1 MSEQVNIEI
10 WSDIICPFCYIGKR
24 RFEAAISQL
33 TNDYLFNITWKS
45 FQLAP
50 DMETNL
56 EISIDEYLAKHKGFP
71 LEKAKEMNAYVTEM
85 AKNQGLEFNFNN
97 AIVANTFLAH
107 RFLHYAL
114 SKNKQYEA
122 KELLFKAYFSE
133 GKNIDN
139 ISTLIEI
146 ANKLALNIDE
156 VVETLNSSAY
166 SNEVDKD
173 IFEAQQIGVRG
184 VPFFV
189 VNRTH
194 AISGA
199 QSIKVFMET
208 IKQSVEHKNNSLP
221 KTDGA
226 TCEVNGNC

>member
-1 MSEQVNIEI
+1 MSEKVNIEI

-24 RFEAAISQL
+24 RFENAISQL
-33 TNDYLFNITWKS
+33 PKDYKFNITWKS

-50 DMETNL
+50 DMVTNVD
-56 EISIDEYLAKHKGFP
+56 ISIDEYLAKHKGFP

-85 AKNQGLEFNFNN
+85 AKNEGLEFNFEK

-107 RFLHYAL
+107 RFLHFAQT
-114 SKNKQYEA
+114 KNKQYEA
-122 KELLFKAYFSE
+122 KELLFKAYFTE
-133 GKNIDN
+133 GKNIDA

-146 ANKLALNIDE
+146 ANKLGLNIEE
-156 VVETLNSSAY
+156 VVETLNSVAF
-166 SNEVDKD
+166 SNDVDKD

-199 QSIKVFMET
+199 QPTEVFMET
-208 IKQSVEHKNNSLP
+208 IKQAIEHKHASIS

-226 TCEVNGNC
+226 SCDVDGNC

>member
-24 RFEAAISQL
+24 RFENAISEL
-33 TNDYLFNITWKS
+33 PKDYQFNITWKS

-50 DMETNL
+50 DMVTNL
-56 EISIDEYLAKHKGFP
+56 DISIDEYLAKHKGFP
-71 LEKAKEMNAYVTEM
+71 FEKAKEMNVYVTEM
-85 AKNQGLEFNFNN
+85 AKNEGLEFNFEK

-107 RFLHYAL
+107 RFLHFAHT
-114 SKNKQYEA
+114 KKKQYEA
-122 KELLFKAYFSE
+122 KELLFKAYFTE
-133 GKNIDN
+133 GKNIDA

-146 ANKLALNIDE
+146 SKELAFNIE
-156 VVETLNSSAY
+156 EMIETLNGSAF
-166 SNEVDKD
+166 SKDVDKD
-173 IFEAQQIGVRG
+173 VFEAQEIGVRG

-199 QSIKVFMET
+199 QPTEVFMET
-208 IKQSVEHKNNSLP
+208 IKQAIEHKHVTIS

-226 TCEVNGNC
+226 SCDVDGNC

>member
-85 AKNQGLEFNFNN
+85 AKNEGLEFNFNN

-199 QSIKVFMET
+199 QSIEVFMET

>member
-56 EISIDEYLAKHKGFP
+56 DISIDEYLAKHKGFP

-85 AKNQGLEFNFNN
+85 AKNEGLEFNFNN

-122 KELLFKAYFSE
+122 KELLFKAYFSD
-133 GKNIDN
+133 GKNIDA

-146 ANKLALNIDE
+146 ANALALNIDE

-199 QSIKVFMET
+199 QPTEVFMET
-208 IKQSVEHKNNSLP
+208 IKQAIEHKNASLS
-221 KTDGA
+221 KTAGASCDIDGK
-226 TCEVNGNC
+226 C

>member
-85 AKNQGLEFNFNN
+85 AKNEGLEFNFNN

-199 QSIKVFMET
+199 QSIEVFMDT

>member
-85 AKNQGLEFNFNN
+85 AKNEGLEFNFNN

-199 QSIKVFMET
+199 QSIEVFMDT

-226 TCEVNGNC
+226 TCEINGNC

>member
-1 MSEQVNIEI
+1 MSKQVNIEI

-33 TNDYLFNITWKS
+33 TNDYQFNITWKS

-71 LEKAKEMNAYVTEM
+71 LEKAKEMNVYVTEM
-85 AKNQGLEFNFNN
+85 AKNEGLEFNFNN

-107 RFLHYAL
+107 RFLHYAQ

-122 KELLFKAYFSE
+122 KELLFKAYFSD
-133 GKNIDN
+133 GKNIDA

-146 ANKLALNIDE
+146 ANALALNIDE

-199 QSIKVFMET
+199 QPTEVFMET
-208 IKQSVEHKNNSLP
+208 IKQAIEYKHASIS
-221 KTDGA
+221 KTEGTSCD
-226 TCEVNGNC
+226 VDGNC

>member
-24 RFEAAISQL
+24 RFEDTISQL
-33 TNDYLFNITWKS
+33 PNNYQFNITWKS

-56 EISIDEYLAKHKGFP
+56 DISIDEYLAKHKGFP
-71 LEKAKEMNAYVTEM
+71 LEKAKEMNSYVTEM
-85 AKNQGLEFNFNN
+85 AKNEGLEFNFEK

-107 RFLHYAL
+107 RFLHFAKT
-114 SKNKQYEA
+114 KNKQYEA
-122 KELLFKAYFSE
+122 KELLFKAYFTE
-133 GKNIDN
+133 GKNIDA

-146 ANKLALNIDE
+146 ANALALNIEE
-156 VVETLNSSAY
+156 VIETLNSSAF
-166 SNEVDKD
+166 SNEVDND
-173 IFEAQQIGVRG
+173 IFEAQQIGFQG

-199 QSIKVFMET
+199 QPTEMFIET
-208 IKQSVEHKNNSLP
+208 IKQAIEYKHASIY

-226 TCEVNGNC
+226 SCDVDGNC

>member
-1 MSEQVNIEI
+1 
-10 WSDIICPFCYIGKR
+10 
-24 RFEAAISQL
+24 
-33 TNDYLFNITWKS
+33 
-45 FQLAP
+45 
-50 DMETNL
+50 METNL

-85 AKNQGLEFNFNN
+85 AKNEGLEFNFNN

-199 QSIKVFMET
+199 QSIEVFMET

>member
-24 RFEAAISQL
+24 RFEDAISQL
-33 TNDYLFNITWKS
+33 TNDYQFNITWKS

-56 EISIDEYLAKHKGFP
+56 DISIDEYLAKHKDFP

-85 AKNQGLEFNFNN
+85 AKNEGLEFNFNN

-107 RFLHYAL
+107 RFLHYAQ

-122 KELLFKAYFSE
+122 KELLFKAYFSD
-133 GKNIDN
+133 GKNIDA

-146 ANKLALNIDE
+146 SNILGLNIEE
-156 VVETLNSSAY
+156 VVETLNSAAF

-199 QSIKVFMET
+199 QPTEVFMET
-208 IKQSVEHKNNSLP
+208 IKQAIEHKNASFS

-226 TCEVNGNC
+226 SCEVDGNC

>member
-199 QSIKVFMET
+199 QSIEVFMET

>member
-24 RFEAAISQL
+24 RFENAISQL
-33 TNDYLFNITWKS
+33 TNDYQFNITWKS
-45 FQLAP
+45 FQLAS

-56 EISIDEYLAKHKGFP
+56 DISIDEYLAKHKGFP

-85 AKNQGLEFNFNN
+85 AKNEGLEFNFNN

-107 RFLHYAL
+107 RFLHYAQ

-122 KELLFKAYFSE
+122 KELLFKAYFTD
-133 GKNIDN
+133 GKNIDA

-146 ANKLALNIDE
+146 ANALALNIDE

-199 QSIKVFMET
+199 QSIEVFMET
-208 IKQSVEHKNNSLP
+208 IKQSVEQKNNSLP

-226 TCEVNGNC
+226 SCEVDGNC

>member
-24 RFEAAISQL
+24 RFEDAISKFPKE
-33 TNDYLFNITWKS
+33 YKFNITWKS

-50 DMETNL
+50 DMVTNL
-56 EISIDEYLAKHKGFP
+56 DISIDEYLAKHKGFP

-85 AKNQGLEFNFNN
+85 AKNEGLEFNFEK

-107 RFLHYAL
+107 RFLHFAQT
-114 SKNKQYEA
+114 KNKQYEA
-122 KELLFKAYFSE
+122 KELLFKAYFIE
-133 GKNIDN
+133 GKNIDA

-146 ANKLALNIDE
+146 ANKLELNIEE
-156 VVETLNSSAY
+156 VVETLNCSAF
-166 SNEVDKD
+166 SNDVDKD

-199 QSIKVFMET
+199 QPTEVFMET
-208 IKQSVEHKNNSLP
+208 IKQAIEHKNASVP
-221 KTDGA
+221 KTDGVS
-226 TCEVNGNC
+226 CEVDGNC